1 MTTIAK
7 PKHALL
13 TGDEYRES
21 LRDGRRVLYQGE
33 PIDVL
38 THPITR
44 PGIDWI
50 ASLYDAQHDPDLA
63 EVLTFE
69 REDGMRL
76 SSVWLVPR
84 TPEDLERKRL
94 CSEWM
99 AWQTLAT
106 MGRTPDMLP
115 WSPIGQMA
123 YFTQF
128 EQLDPDNSRRLHA
141 FFAEASEGNRH
152 LAGVLVEPQGTRARA
167 AKAGE
172 QRSAVMQVVKEDVD
186 GIVIKGAKAVATY
199 GPQPHDLIVGSI
211 YYPHLRPEEA
221 FWCAVPVGSLGLSF
235 VCRETVSDPG
245 RTAFD
250 HPVTSRGEEV
260 DAFAVFDEV
269 HVPWERVWS
278 YKVPEL
284 CSPMLYGVT
293 GAGEQWQLLIH
304 LAVKAE
310 ILAGLAQLVIDAL
323 EVSSIPAV
331 QDQAGKVFQYT
342 QNLRNG
348 VMAAQHLAERTPS
361 GILLPNNA
369 AVTAARA
376 YALEEYPRIVHM
388 VQELCGQGLVMRFSA
403 NDFADPQL
411 APLLTQYLDTDS
423 TSARD
428 KNLLMNAAWD
438 LTTSAAAGRTAL
450 FENVNGLPAA
460 FLRLKLFGVYDRA
473 GHAARLSSLVG
484 LDDGAR

>member
-1 MTTIAK
+1 MTTIAN
-7 PKHALL
+7 PAHGLL

-21 LRDGRRVLYQGE
+21 LRDGRRVLYQGK

-44 PGIDWI
+44 PGIDWM
-50 ASLYDAQHDPDLA
+50 AALYDAQHDPDLA
-63 EVLTFE
+63 DVLTFE

-76 SSVWLVPR
+76 STVWLVPR
-84 TPEDLERKRL
+84 TPEDLDRKRR

-123 YFTQF
+123 YFAEF
-128 EQLDPDNSRRLHA
+128 EKLDPVNSHRLPM
-141 FFAEASEGNRH
+141 FFAEASESNRH

-172 QRSAVMQVVKEDVD
+172 ERSAVMRVVGEDAD
-186 GIVIKGAKAVATY
+186 GIVISGAKAVASY
-199 GPQPHDLIVGSI
+199 APQAHDMLVGSI

-221 FWCAVPVGSLGLSF
+221 FWCAVPVGAPGLTF
-235 VCRETVSDPG
+235 VCRETVTDPAA
-245 RTAFD
+245 TAFD
-250 HPVTSRGEEV
+250 HPVTSRGEEA

-269 HVPWERVWS
+269 HVPWERVWA
-278 YKVPEL
+278 YKAPEL
-284 CSPMLYGVT
+284 CNPQLYGIT
-293 GAGEQWQLLIH
+293 GAGEQWQLLTH

-310 ILAGLAQLVIDAL
+310 ILAGVAQLVIDAL
-323 EVSSIPAV
+323 ELAPIPAV
-331 QDQAGKVFQYT
+331 QDQAGRLFQYA

-348 VMAAQHLAERTPS
+348 VMAAQHQAERSPS

-376 YALEEYPRIVHM
+376 YALEEYPRIVHI
-388 VQELCGQGLVMRFSA
+388 VQELCGQGLVMRFSES
-403 NDFADPQL
+403 DFADPEL
-411 APLLTQYLDTDS
+411 AALFTKYLDTS
-423 TSARD
+423 TVNARD
-428 KNLLMNAAWD
+428 KNLLMNAVWD

-460 FLRLKLFGVYDRA
+460 FLRMKLFGVYDRS
-473 GHAARLSSLVG
+473 HHTARVSSLVG
-484 LDDGAR
+484 LDDETR